1 MAVFAILIAVFAA
14 TALWVGSGRGPTPPP
29 LLRQFAGA
37 LGIAAQADLPAD
49 WTLDGQPPEKPADL
63 SLGQPLGALPEPFTT
78 AQPLAAWKT
87 WQQGKLPEALKLAE
101 EAWKKLDAG
110 KRSEERQRLA
120 MLLTQLRWLSGDRS
134 GALQMARQAS
144 AHPALGIAV
153 LRWIVARADEAGLSS
168 VALTLVGD
176 RAEPGLLLYKAKALR
191 RNGDREGAARLLA
204 SIDAPIGTGLG
215 KRLQVE
221 RVRAALAAGDDD
233 KAMELLRQGLAKAG
247 KSAAAEE
254 LVDLL
259 LGSGDTVWQNRLK
272 SRPQDAAAVLDA
284 LVYSAQ
290 RRRYTRA
297 MPALEALAAQAGVS
311 KAVRC
316 HATSWAAK
324 CRDRRAEFDKSVV
337 LLEKLDGC
345 AGDAEVGAL
354 AVDEDPLGKGDVA
367 YRTGRALA
375 LQGKAEAKKWLQ
387 QAIDQGISGLDG
399 DDAKTLLSLMGST
412 DALAVLEKQGPVA
425 AQDYAERDMVDVAVW
440 RVALQRMIDSKWKE
454 ALPLLDRLAEVRD
467 RDALPKG
474 EAGESLRYDDRDWG
488 RGRAD
493 YFAGRALHELGKRE
507 QAEGRWKRVVTRHP
521 LSYYASMAMAQLQ
534 AHAKLA
540 PKDVIDDRSI
550 TTGPQVGD
558 AVLADPGVQRARL
571 LGQLGWHDEAG
582 EELDAAGLGRDTSAN
597 LKWQTGDPGKVW
609 TRAALDAEA
618 GRWVSSHAIGRDVL
632 RAYAT
637 AYPGDGNRQAWE
649 VAFPR
654 AYSDLMQAAAKEF
667 ELHPSILYSICRSE
681 SGFNPKVESSAHAIG
696 LLQLILPTAKEMAK
710 GLGVEANEATLRQP
724 AVNIR
729 LGAKYLKRLLDRFE
743 REQQMA
749 AGYNAGGGAVGR
761 WRKQRGDWPMDLFVE
776 TIPFRE
782 TRDYAKRVTSSI
794 ATYRALYYGEP
805 LYALGLTQKALP
817 TAEEP
822 ATEPKSGQASPAGQN
837 AQVVKRAQ
845 PAPVEAE
852 AIEPATAPEPRH
864 HPRELRKQRQR
875 AEQLAKILV
884 ERGQAPRGHAAK
896 GRAGKRGEKALLV
909 SAVMRPAAE
918 AKHGKAAAGKP
929 GKRSAV
935 AAKAHKVAVK
945 SAPAQ
950 AKAGKA
956 RAHAPA
962 AKPGAPA
969 GKTGKRHARR

>member
-1 MAVFAILIAVFAA
+1 MFAA
-14 TALWVGSGRGPTPPP
+14 TALWLSSGRGPTPPP
-29 LLRQFAGA
+29 LLKQWAGA
-37 LGIAAQADLPAD
+37 LGIAVQADLPSE
-49 WTLDGQPPEKPADL
+49 WTLEGQPPEKPAEL
-63 SLGQPLGALPEPFTT
+63 SLGQPLGALPEPFAT

-101 EAWKKLDAG
+101 EAWKKLDAS

-120 MLLTQLRWLSGDRS
+120 MLLTQLRWLSGDRA

-215 KRLQVE
+215 KRLLVE

-233 KAMELLRQGLAKAG
+233 KAMDLLRQGLAKAG

-259 LGSGDTVWQNRLK
+259 LGSSDTTWQNRLK
-272 SRPQDAAAVLDA
+272 NRPQDGAAVLDA

-290 RRRYTRA
+290 RRRYARA
-297 MPALEALAAQAGVS
+297 MPALEALAAQPNVS

-324 CRDRRAEFDKSVV
+324 CRDRRAEFDKSLA

-345 AGDAEVGAL
+345 GGDAEVGAL
-354 AVDEDPLGKGDVA
+354 IVDEAPLGKGDVA

-375 LQGKAEAKKWLQ
+375 LQGKAEAKKPLQ
-387 QAIDQGISGLDG
+387 QAIDQGLSGLDG
-399 DDAKTLLSLMGST
+399 EEAKSLLAVLGSA
-412 DALAVLEKQGPVA
+412 DALAILEKQGPVA
-425 AQDYAERDMVDVAVW
+425 AQDYAERDMVDVALW
-440 RVALQRMIDSKWKE
+440 RVALQRMIDNKWKD
-454 ALPLLDRLAEVRD
+454 ALPVLDRLAEVRD
-467 RDALPKG
+467 RDAVPKG
-474 EAGESLRYDDRDWG
+474 EAGENVRYDDRDWG

-493 YFAGRALHELGKRE
+493 YFAGRALQELGKSE
-507 QAEGRWKRVVTRHP
+507 AAQQRWKRVVTRHP

-540 PKDVIDDRSI
+540 PADVIDDRTI
-550 TTGPQVGD
+550 TAGPQVSD
-558 AVLADPGVQRARL
+558 AVLADAGVQRARL

-597 LKWQTGDPGKVW
+597 LKWQSGDPGKVW

-637 AYPGDGNRQAWE
+637 AYPGEGNRQAWE
-649 VAFPR
+649 VAYPR

-667 ELHPSILYSICRSE
+667 DLHPSILYSICRSE

-710 GLGVEANEATLRQP
+710 GLGVDANEATLRQP

-794 ATYRALYYGEP
+794 ATYRALYHGEP
-805 LYALGLTQKALP
+805 LYALGLTQKAVP
-817 TAEEP
+817 TGDEP
-822 ATEPKSGQASPAGQN
+822 ATEPKSGQSGGSGANSGVAKA
-837 AQVVKRAQ
+837 AQRA
-845 PAPVEAE
+845 APVEAE
-852 AIEPATAPEPRH
+852 AIEAVAASKPESRQQRH
-864 HPRELRKQRQR
+864 R
-875 AEQLAKILV
+875 AEQLAKVLAD
-884 ERGQAPRGHAAK
+884 RAPVAGKGSAK
-896 GRAGKRGEKALLV
+896 GSAAKRGEKAHLV
-909 SAVMRPAAE
+909 SAVLRPAPQSKGSKRA
-918 AKHGKAAAGKP
+918 ATPLKVHAAA
-929 GKRSAV
+929 A
-935 AAKAHKVAVK
+935 K
-945 SAPAQ
+945 SAPVQ
-950 AKAGKA
+950 AKVAKSRVHA
-956 RAHAPA
+956 PAPA
-962 AKPGAPA
+962 AKS
-969 GKTGKRHARR
+969 GKRHARR